1 MKELMKDIWPF
12 LMTAVVAVIGWQWKE
27 SHTIKVRVA
36 VLEQTI
42 EDLMKT
48 VDSIQKRQDSH
59 SKKQDDILQAIASLK
74 VDIVKQLA
82 ATEKQMSAI
91 TTKHQAWCDR
101 INEIEDEIAA
111 LDVLEPEDETPAPE
125 AEV

>member
-1 MKELMKDIWPF
+1 MANEIRRLTVGNDD
-12 LMTAVVAVIGWQWKE
+12 WQE
-27 SHTIKVRVA
+27 
-36 VLEQTI
+36 
-42 EDLMKT
+42 
-48 VDSIQKRQDSH
+48 IQK
-59 SKKQDDILQAIASLK
+59 
-74 VDIVKQLA
+74 A

-91 TTKHQAWCDR
+91 TTKHQAWRDR